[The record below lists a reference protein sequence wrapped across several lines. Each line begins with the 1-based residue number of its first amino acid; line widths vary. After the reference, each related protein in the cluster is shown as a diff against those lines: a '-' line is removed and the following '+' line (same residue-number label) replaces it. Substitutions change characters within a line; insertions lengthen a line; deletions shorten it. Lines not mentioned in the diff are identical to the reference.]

1 MKPENMLFIDM
12 KKYLSL
18 LILLVITTSCFDR
31 PRPSKVTLVT
41 PESINAKKKLREQER
56 AAELAK
62 LEAQRIAVE
71 AQRLRLFEMNK
82 KKAWVK
88 IITDAN
94 SSFEPIKPILSKK
107 CFDCHD
113 SNRRLPL
120 YGRILRRINPVYKHQ
135 RDGLKVLDFKDV
147 FPLTVKGKARPS
159 QISLL
164 KAIKNSVIDRTMPIR
179 SYTIVYRSRKVFA
192 SDEEKILN
200 WVNPIIAQIE
210 NYKEK
215 FEPAIDDGSFK
226 YKAKK
231 IFENK
236 CFRCH
241 ANGAHKGRFGDM
253 EKMKELV
260 MSKYVNLETPSNSL
274 LHTVIASG
282 DMPPSSRD
290 ALTDEELSFVLEW
303 LKEEAINQK

>member
-1 MKPENMLFIDM
+1 MVLIGMN
-12 KKYLSL
+12 KYFSL
-18 LILLVITTSCFDR
+18 LILLVVTTSCFDR
-31 PRPSKVTLVT
+31 PNPSKVTLVT
-41 PESINAKKKLREQER
+41 PESTKAKKKLRAQQR

-62 LEAQRIAVE
+62 QEALRIAIE
-71 AQRLRLFEMNK
+71 AEKVRLFEINK
-82 KKAWVK
+82 EKAWGK
-88 IITDAN
+88 IVVDAN
-94 SSFEPIKPILSKK
+94 SSFEPIKPILSRK

-113 SNRRLPL
+113 SNRKLPL

-164 KAIKNSVIDRTMPIR
+164 QAIKNSVIDRTMPIR

-200 WVNPIIAQIE
+200 WVNPIITQIE

-226 YKAKK
+226 FKAQKV
-231 IFENK
+231 FENK

-260 MSKYVNLETPSNSL
+260 LSKYVNLETPSKSL
-274 LHTVIASG
+274 LHTIIASG

-303 LKEEAINQK
+303 LKEEATNQIQ